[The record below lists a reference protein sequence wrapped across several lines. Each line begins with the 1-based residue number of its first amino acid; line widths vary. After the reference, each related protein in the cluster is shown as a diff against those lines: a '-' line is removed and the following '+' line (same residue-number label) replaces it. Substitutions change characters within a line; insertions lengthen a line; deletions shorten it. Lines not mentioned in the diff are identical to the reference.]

1 MASLRLAAFTVI
13 AAAPWFFLRKAVG
26 LPIVFDVVLLIALL
40 ACAIRLKN
48 EIVRSRWILIA
59 LAIAFALVWLG
70 YGVRDGNQVRYY
82 GLFAIDF
89 GPLVSVVATLRAS
102 PMLPL
107 NIVAGSGPLNYHW
120 LYFTLPAMFADF
132 MPASTA
138 LLIANFLIAVLLVLT
153 LSSIVRDQRVVA
165 IVIFAP
171 LTLYYFQV
179 IAPRLGIPPL
189 TRNHLVLS
197 PLNSMIVFGNNT
209 FALVLA
215 LLAIAQL
222 EKWNAE
228 GRIADLISGSIFLAA
243 IIGYSVTLMIPL
255 AITLMVWTLLGRVR
269 RPLIAIVVA
278 AVAGAIA
285 IAIFFAI
292 GILGHDASR
301 HIAFAFDRGA
311 FLLIAIVGMLP
322 LWTLLVLT
330 LLEGRTPRP
339 PGAARAALMRGWA
352 DEGVRPSMLRI
363 HHVLIASC
371 LFVPTFL
378 YIAGS
383 ATGQFDM
390 SMKIATLMVIAFAP
404 LIEWP
409 PLYGLV
415 VVLLGLGQTAA
426 YVAQFPYYRFTHAT
440 SHNVAI
446 AADYHDAL
454 VWIRDHTPIDAV
466 VEDPASVPVWQVVF
480 PTMIGERRVS
490 MPTTYTRLYVIG
502 TQRPA
507 RSEATI
513 LVAHNDVSDPHW
525 QLVHRSGEWTVCAR
539 R

>member
-13 AAAPWFFLRKAVG
+13 AAAPWFFLRKVIG
-26 LPIVFDVVLLIALL
+26 LPILFDALMLIALIV
-40 ACAIRLKN
+40 CAIRLKD
-48 EIVRSRWILIA
+48 EIVRARWILIA

-82 GLFAIDF
+82 GLFTIDF

-102 PMLPL
+102 PLLPL
-107 NIVAGSGPLNYHW
+107 NFVPGSGPLNYHW
-120 LYFTLPAMFADF
+120 LYFTLPAMFADV

-138 LLIANFLIAVLLVLT
+138 LILSNFLIATLLVLT
-153 LSSIVRDQRVVA
+153 LCSIVRDRRVVA

-171 LTLYYFQV
+171 LTLYYYQV
-179 IAPRLGIPPL
+179 LAPRLGIAPL
-189 TRNHLVLS
+189 TRNHLILS

-222 EKWNAE
+222 EKWNSE
-228 GRIADLISGSIFLAA
+228 GRIADLVTGAIFLAA

-255 AITLMVWTLLGRVR
+255 AITLVVWTLLGRVR
-269 RPLIAIVVA
+269 RPFVAIVVA
-278 AVAGAIA
+278 SAAGAIA
-285 IAIFFAI
+285 VGIFFAI

-301 HIAFAFDRGA
+301 HIAVAFDRFA
-311 FLLIAIVGMLP
+311 FLRVAIVGMLP
-322 LWTLLVLT
+322 LWTLLVLAR
-330 LLEGRTPRP
+330 RT
-339 PGAARAALMRGWA
+339 
-352 DEGVRPSMLRI
+352 I
-363 HHVLIASC
+363 TIYHVLIASC
-371 LFVPTFL
+371 LIVPTFL

-390 SMKIATLMVIAFAP
+390 SMKTATLMVIAFAP

-409 PLYGLV
+409 PLYALL
-415 VVLLGLGQTAA
+415 VVLLGLGQSAA

-440 SHNVAI
+440 SHNVSI
-446 AADYHDAL
+446 PADYHDAL
-454 VWIRDHTPIDAV
+454 VWIRDHTPLDAV

-490 MPTTYTRLYVIG
+490 LPTTYTRQYVIG
-502 TQRPA
+502 SQRPA

-513 LVAHNDVSDPHW
+513 LVSHSLVNDPHW
-525 QLVHRSGEWTVCAR
+525 QLVHRSGEWTVYAR